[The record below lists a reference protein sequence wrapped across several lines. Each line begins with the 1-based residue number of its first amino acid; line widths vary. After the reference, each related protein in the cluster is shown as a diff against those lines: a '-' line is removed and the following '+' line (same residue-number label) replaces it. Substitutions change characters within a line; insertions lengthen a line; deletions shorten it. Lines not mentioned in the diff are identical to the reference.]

1 MKKIFLLL
9 PGPFSR
15 REYLRFGIETLEKNF
30 FVKTLDFT
38 PWLYPKLNEFYSNKN
53 FYFEHNV
60 TISSEKD
67 LLDLLNKTYPDI
79 VIDALQNNKKAQ
91 RIRKIINNNGKSLFI
106 DLFINSIPW
115 PKANIRKNLKILI
128 YTPNKFFHKL
138 LEYISSK
145 YYYLTKFK
153 SDLGIVGGL
162 FSISRAKKHSKKLIY
177 AHCTDYDIY
186 LDIKDKPI
194 NKKNSYAVFIDQS
207 NTWDSIIY
215 NKKSPFDDEYY
226 SLLVKFFN
234 KFKKETK
241 LPVIFAAHPK
251 TPNHVIEKFPD
262 LLKGIEHQ
270 IGNTAELVKNSNMVL
285 LHLSTT
291 FAFAV
296 LFNKPAIFLTS
307 NKLRNSWIGPRI
319 DNSAK
324 NINGQIINMDNDLD
338 KPLDLHSLSK
348 IDNDKYKNYLDQHL
362 KMPDSPDIP
371 LWEIVTDYIKR
382 K

>member
-1 MKKIFLLL
+1 MKKIFILL

-38 PWLYPKLNEFYSNKN
+38 PWLYPKLNEVYFNKN

-128 YTPNKFFHKL
+128 FTPNKFFHKL

-207 NTWDSIIY
+207 NTYDFIIH

-251 TPNHVIEKFPD
+251 TPNHVMEKFPD